1 MADMAGR
8 RLGDY
13 ELIERIGGG
22 GMAEV
27 YRAKQLTAFGRE
39 VALKVIRTDL
49 SASEEFRARFLREA
63 QAISRLSHP
72 NILPLIEFG
81 EEDETLYLVMPLIR
95 EGTLRDLIRG
105 RDNTL
110 PLEEGLPL
118 FIQLCNAVQYAH
130 EQGIIHRDIKP
141 QNVLLQQHTHVLL
154 TDFGIAR
161 DRSGKQITSIG
172 LGMGTADYMAPEQA
186 LGEADIRSD
195 IYSLGIVL
203 YQLLTGLLPYQ
214 GTTPLEVIVKH
225 SNDPPPDPR
234 TLNPALP
241 NQIAAVIETV
251 LAKDPNER
259 FQTASALSRAAQQ
272 ALTEVVSLPRSG
284 ISGPQ
289 VGSMARASTRL
300 STQQMPSAHQSTPP
314 LPGTPTAGGYTTRP
328 GSGPSQSTP
337 AGSKG
342 LLDTPIPAPPANGYT
357 PPQPAYAGIAGPDA
371 RMPGAAAYPIVPG
384 PVPAAPTRKKRRAGL
399 IALLAIIVLAVVLSA
414 GLVALGFGGKG
425 PFATLGT
432 HATPTATATPSLPP
446 GFSLYTNLDHSFKLI
461 YPTSWQKGPSSS
473 GTGVDFQGP
482 AGASFIATNLGTNQ
496 GDAVTSDGAFC
507 ALLSGSPGSP
517 HSVVVGGQRWTQE
530 TCDSL
535 PIFGNLHAVVETIS
549 YKGVS
554 YMIAYSAAH
563 TDFANDNSQF
573 FALMENSFTF
583 LT

>member
-1 MADMAGR
+1 MADMAGK

-27 YRAKQLTAFGRE
+27 YRARQLTAFGRE

-95 EGTLRDLIRG
+95 EGTLRDLLRSRNG
-105 RDNTL
+105 AL

-172 LGMGTADYMAPEQA
+172 LGIGTADYMSPEQA

-234 TLNPALP
+234 KLNPALP
-241 NQIAAVIETV
+241 DQIVAVIETV

-272 ALTEVVSLPRSG
+272 ALAEVVSLPRSG

-289 VGSMARASTRL
+289 VGSVARASARL
-300 STQQMPSAHQSTPP
+300 STQQIPPAHQSAPP
-314 LPGTPTAGGYTTRP
+314 LPGTASPSGYTTRQV
-328 GSGPSQSTP
+328 SGPSQPTP
-337 AGSKG
+337 TGSKALPG
-342 LLDTPIPAPPANGYT
+342 APIPATPASDYM
-357 PPQPAYAGIAGPDA
+357 PPQPAYTSMSGPNGWKLEA
-371 RMPGAAAYPIVPG
+371 VAYPLAPNPM
-384 PVPAAPTRKKRRAGL
+384 PVAPAHKKRRAGL
-399 IALLAIIVLAVVLSA
+399 VALLAILVLALALSA
-414 GLVALGFGGKG
+414 GLVVLGLGGKG
-425 PFATLGT
+425 PLATLGK
-432 HATPTATATPSLPP
+432 HPTPVATATPSLPP

-496 GDAVTSDGAFC
+496 GDPVTADGAFC

-517 HSVVVGGQRWTQE
+517 HDAIVGKQRWTQE

-535 PIFGNLHAVVETIS
+535 PIFGNLHAVVETIT
-549 YKGVS
+549 YKGFS
-554 YMIAYSAAH
+554 YMIAYSATHA
-563 TDFANDNSQF
+563 DFANDKTQF

>member
-1 MADMAGR
+1 MADMAGK

-27 YRAKQLTAFGRE
+27 YRARQLTAFGRE

-49 SASEEFRARFLREA
+49 SASDEFRARFLREA

-81 EEDETLYLVMPLIR
+81 DEDETLYLVMPLIR
-95 EGTLRDLIRG
+95 EGTLRDLLRS
-105 RDNTL
+105 RDGAL
-110 PLEEGLPL
+110 PLEEGLPF

-172 LGMGTADYMAPEQA
+172 LGMGTAEYMAPEQA

-234 TLNPALP
+234 KLNPALP
-241 NQIAAVIETV
+241 DQIVAVIETA

-272 ALTEVVSLPRSG
+272 VLAEVVSLPRSG

-289 VGSMARASTRL
+289 AGNMARASTHL
-300 STQQMPSAHQSTPP
+300 STQQMPPARPSLPP
-314 LPGTPTAGGYTTRP
+314 LPEAAPPSGYTTRP
-328 GSGPSQSTP
+328 VSGPSQPTP
-337 AGSKG
+337 AGG
-342 LLDTPIPAPPANGYT
+342 QALPGAPIPTTPASDYT
-357 PPQPAYAGIAGPDA
+357 PPQPAYASIPGPNGWK
-371 RMPGAAAYPIVPG
+371 PESAAYPVAPG
-384 PVPAAPTRKKRRAGL
+384 PVPAAPARKKRSAGL
-399 IALLAIIVLAVVLSA
+399 VALLAIIVLALVLSA
-414 GLVALGFGGKG
+414 GLVALGLGGKG
-425 PFATLGT
+425 PLATLGK
-432 HATPTATATPSLPP
+432 HAAPTATATPSLPP
-446 GFSLYTNLDHSFKLI
+446 GFSLYTNLDHSFQLI
-461 YPTSWQKGPSSS
+461 YPTGWQKGPSSS

-482 AGASFIATNLGTNQ
+482 SGESFIATNLGTNQ
-496 GDAVTSDGAFC
+496 GDAVTADGAFC

-517 HSVVVGGQRWTQE
+517 RDVPIGGQRWTQE

-535 PIFGNLHAVVETIS
+535 PIFGNLHAVVETVN
-549 YKGVS
+549 YKGFS

-563 TDFANDNSQF
+563 PDFANDNTRF
-573 FALMENSFTF
+573 FALMERSFTF